1 MDLGERIL
9 LNDGALTLTI
19 LKAAAHGAVSLE
31 DCLRRLQQDLARAG
45 ETLPT
50 IDREELLARMNAIK
64 RELVEATLLEAVDA
78 ERFAATQRGREIL
91 AAYPEGV
98 DESVLMGVPAFRDYI
113 RRSVQHPAQDDPRA
127 AGYDEGYAA
136 YAEGLR
142 LTDNPYPADTIDHLA
157 WENGWFEAGD
167 EEAEHESTR

>member
-1 MDLGERIL
+1 MDLGEHIL
-9 LNDGALTLTI
+9 LNDPALTLTI
-19 LKAAAHGAVSLE
+19 LKAAAHGTVSLE

-45 ETLPT
+45 ETVPE
-50 IDREELLARMNAIK
+50 IDLEGLLARMNAIR

-78 ERFAATQRGREIL
+78 DHFAATQRGHEIL
-91 AAYPEGV
+91 TANPEGV
-98 DESVLMGVPAFRDYI
+98 DESVLMSVPAFRDYI
-113 RRSVQHPAQDDPRA
+113 RRSVPSLVPDDPRA

-167 EEAEHESTR
+167 EETEHQAFR